1 MAIEFLPE
9 KSYPQNTE
17 DGFPVGQS
25 FYLAFSN
32 SVDLKLL
39 EKNCVLF
46 GKDLDRNT
54 GPSEALSLNTAD
66 STNPFFLRSP
76 GLNGF
81 VECSF
86 EEYFV
91 DSFDDDSPSAIQS
104 LVDKVDSKNTIVK
117 VTPKIP
123 LGENQEYK
131 LYLLGSSSDNIDLGI
146 PAYSEILNSN
156 STISE
161 RTIFDATNNLGSF
174 EERIK
179 VKGSFS
185 PENFENS
192 AVLNIKIIKEGEGSK
207 ANYIWWFDDE
217 AEPLPANPL
226 YSERTNRC
234 MQRWRIIDRG
244 VVVKFSGSLLQLN
257 ETFKIKCYKASE
269 IQESFLITF
278 RTSTDSVFLYP
289 ENVSTSPIG
298 LGANII
304 PGLNGN
310 NNVEEELKII
320 RMEPEDNSINNNLD
334 LKNIIL
340 YFNKDIDPNSVTQES
355 VIIKSTPVSGSF
367 DYNEGK
373 MKREQKLYKIVSV
386 ENNKIILEL

>member
-46 GKDLDRNT
+46 GKDFDRNT
-54 GPSEALSLNTAD
+54 GPSEALSLNTQD

-76 GLNGF
+76 GLKGF
-81 VECSF
+81 IECSF

-91 DSFDDDSPSAIQS
+91 DSFDDNSPSATQS
-104 LVDKVDSKNTIVK
+104 LIDKVNSKNTIVK

-131 LYLLGSSSDNIDLGI
+131 LYLLGSNSDNIDLAI
-146 PAYSEILNSN
+146 PAYSDILNSN

-161 RTIFDATNNLGSF
+161 RTIFDATNNLNSF

-179 VKGSFS
+179 VKGSFA

-192 AVLNIKIIKEGEGSK
+192 
-207 ANYIWWFDDE
+207 
-217 AEPLPANPL
+217 
-226 YSERTNRC
+226 
-234 MQRWRIIDRG
+234 ID
-244 VVVKFSGSLLQLN
+244 QP
-257 ETFKIKCYKASE
+257 
-269 IQESFLITF
+269 IQEIPETN
-278 RTSTDSVFLYP
+278 TSQVPIP
-289 ENVSTSPIG
+289 E
-298 LGANII
+298 I
-304 PGLNGN
+304 P
-310 NNVEEELKII
+310 E
-320 RMEPEDNSINNNLD
+320 
-334 LKNIIL
+334 
-340 YFNKDIDPNSVTQES
+340 T
-355 VIIKSTPVSGSF
+355 
-367 DYNEGK
+367 
-373 MKREQKLYKIVSV
+373 
-386 ENNKIILEL
+386 EN